1 MSLVTHNIM
10 NNSICTLFDNILI
23 DIHKF
28 KSLLYLKRYNERKTH
43 YIYTPKG
50 IIMEPTTLSKYV
62 KDMRKQYNLTQVE
75 LSEKSGVGLRFVREL
90 EQGKQT
96 LRLDKVNQILN
107 LFGNEVGA
115 VPISKEDEP

>member
-1 MSLVTHNIM
+1 
-10 NNSICTLFDNILI
+10 
-23 DIHKF
+23 
-28 KSLLYLKRYNERKTH
+28 
-43 YIYTPKG
+43 
-50 IIMEPTTLSKYV
+50 MEQTTLSKYV
-62 KDMRKQYNLTQVE
+62 KDMRKLYNLTQVE
-75 LSEKSGVGLRFVREL
+75 LSEKSGVGIRFVREL